1 MKRAQAHEVSA
12 AFLELHILAHDVDHV
27 DAGQQLLDE
36 RLGDGHWGIFTDL
49 KVGMDVGKSSAC
61 IDQLI
66 TDIIGNIMKIVLL
79 DTNVLVAAL
88 TSSRGASYALLQ
100 AVASA
105 RLRMAAS
112 PAVWLEYE
120 AVLKRDEI
128 RELHGFSTDQVD
140 SFLSALA
147 VWVEPVSLHYIWR
160 PQLRDPGDEMVL
172 EAAVNARVDALV
184 TSNVKDFSM
193 AAPRFGLAVKTPA
206 QALSFLEVAP

>member
-1 MKRAQAHEVSA
+1 
-12 AFLELHILAHDVDHV
+12 
-27 DAGQQLLDE
+27 
-36 RLGDGHWGIFTDL
+36 
-49 KVGMDVGKSSAC
+49 
-61 IDQLI
+61 
-66 TDIIGNIMKIVLL
+66 MKIVLL

-88 TSSRGASYALLQ
+88 TSSRGASYALLK

-120 AVLKRDEI
+120 SVLKRDEI
-128 RELHGFSTDQVD
+128 RDLHGFSTDQVD
-140 SFLSALA
+140 AFLSALA

-160 PQLRDPGDEMVL
+160 PQLRDSGDEMVL

-184 TSNVKDFSM
+184 TSNVKDFST

-206 QALSFLEVAP
+206 QTLSFLEDAP